1 VGQRTVRVDLHSHT
15 HRSNDSAT
23 SYRALVGAC
32 QRRGIDVIAIT
43 DHNRIEGALEF
54 RDTIVGQRCIVGE
67 EVRTT
72 EGEIIGL
79 FLTEFI
85 PPRLS
90 PEETIAEIKRQ
101 GGVVYMPHPFDRIRR
116 SVIRPEALQ
125 RVAHL
130 VDAVEV
136 LNARLH
142 SASQNAEALRFAQ
155 ERGLLQG
162 AGSDAHTAFE
172 VGRAGVEMPDFEDA
186 ASFKRA
192 LASGRVFGKPS
203 IPLVHLASSFHKYR
217 KRYLPGWRSV

>member
-1 VGQRTVRVDLHSHT
+1 MGQRAVRVDLHCHT
-15 HRSNDSAT
+15 HRSDDSAT

-54 RDTIVGQRCIVGE
+54 RDTAGQRCIVGE

-90 PEETIAEIKRQ
+90 PEETIAEIRRQ
-101 GGVVYMPHPFDRIRR
+101 GGVVYVPHPFDRVRR
-116 SVIRPEALQ
+116 SVITTEALR
-125 RVAHL
+125 RVAPL

-142 SASQNAEALRFAQ
+142 SASQNADALRFAQ

-172 VGRAGVEMPDFEDA
+172 VGRAGVEMPDFGDA
-186 ASFKRA
+186 ESFKRA
-192 LASGRVFGKPS
+192 LASSRVFGKPS

-217 KRYLPGWRSV
+217 KRYLPGWTRL

>member
-15 HRSNDSAT
+15 HRSHDSAT
-23 SYRALVGAC
+23 SYKALVGAC
-32 QRRGIDVIAIT
+32 RRRSIDVIAIT

-54 RDTIVGQRCIVGE
+54 RDTAGFRCIVGE
-67 EVRTT
+67 EIRTT

-79 FLTEFI
+79 FLEEFI
-85 PPRLS
+85 PPHLS

-101 GGVVYMPHPFDRIRR
+101 GGVVYVPHPFDRIRR
-116 SVIRPEALQ
+116 SVIKTEALH
-125 RVAHL
+125 RVASL

-142 SASQNAEALRFAQ
+142 SASQNADALRFAQ

-172 VGRAGVEMPDFEDA
+172 VGQAGVEMPDFEDA

-192 LASGRVFGKPS
+192 LASARVFGKPS

-217 KRYLPGWRSV
+217 KRYLPGWTHV

>member
-1 VGQRTVRVDLHSHT
+1 VAQRAVRVDLHCHT
-15 HRSNDSAT
+15 YRSDDSAT
-23 SYRALVGAC
+23 TYKALVGAC
-32 QRRGIDVIAIT
+32 QRRRIDVIAIT

-54 RDTIVGQRCIVGE
+54 HDTAAMRCIVGE
-67 EVRTT
+67 EIRTT

-79 FLTEFI
+79 FLRQFI

-90 PEETIAEIKRQ
+90 PEETIHEIKRQ
-101 GGVVYMPHPFDRIRR
+101 GGVVYVPHPFDRVRR
-116 SVIRPEALQ
+116 SVIKTEALE
-125 RVAHL
+125 RVAPL
-130 VDAVEV
+130 VDAIEV

-172 VGRAGVEMPDFEDA
+172 VGRAGVETPDFDDA
-186 ASFKRA
+186 ESFKRA
-192 LASGRVFGKPS
+192 LASSRVFGKPS

-217 KRYLPGWRSV
+217 KRYLPGWTRL

>member
-1 VGQRTVRVDLHSHT
+1 MAERIVRVDLHCHT

-23 SYRALVGAC
+23 SYAALARAC
-32 QRRGIDVIAIT
+32 QRRGIDVIAVT

-54 RDTIVGQRCIVGE
+54 RDLAGQRCIVGE

-90 PEETIAEIKRQ
+90 PEETIHEIKRQ
-101 GGVVYMPHPFDRIRR
+101 GGVVYVPHPFDRIRR
-116 SVIRPEALQ
+116 SVIATAALR
-125 RVAHL
+125 RVAPQ

-142 SASQNAEALRFAQ
+142 SQAQNDEARRFA
-155 ERGLLQG
+155 EEHRLLQG

-172 VGRAGVEMPDFEDA
+172 VGRAGVEMPDFADA
-186 ASFKRA
+186 ESFKRA
-192 LASGRVFGKPS
+192 LASARVFGKPS
-203 IPLVHLASSFHKYR
+203 LPLVHLASSFHKYR
-217 KRYLPGWRSV
+217 KRYLPGWTRL

>member
-1 VGQRTVRVDLHSHT
+1 MGQRTVRVDLHCHT
-15 HRSNDSAT
+15 HRSHDSAT
-23 SYRALVGAC
+23 SYQALVGAC

-54 RDTIVGQRCIVGE
+54 RDTAGQRCIVGE

-72 EGEIIGL
+72 EGEVIGL

-85 PPRLS
+85 PPGLS
-90 PEETIAEIKRQ
+90 PEETIAEIRRQ
-101 GGVVYMPHPFDRIRR
+101 GGVVYVPHPFDRVRR
-116 SVIRPEALQ
+116 SVITPAALQ
-125 RVAHL
+125 RVAPL

-142 SASQNAEALRFAQ
+142 SASQNADALRFAR

-172 VGRAGVEMPDFEDA
+172 VGRAGVEMPDFDDA
-186 ASFKRA
+186 VSFKRS
-192 LASGRVFGKPS
+192 LASSRVFGKPS

-217 KRYLPGWRSV
+217 KRYLPGWTRL